1 MTYRVCVIKYGYANI
16 EAKNADEALEIA
28 RNEDDSSF
36 DWSEFGEEEIMEEY
50 EDEDEDRFYKDLL
63 MEQQE
68 QM

>member
-16 EAKNADEALEIA
+16 EADNADEALEIA
-28 RNEDDSSF
+28 SNEDDSRF
-36 DWSEFGEEEIMEEY
+36 DWSEFGEAEIMEEFENEN
-50 EDEDEDRFYKDLL
+50 EDTFYKDLL

>member
-16 EAKNADEALEIA
+16 KANSADEALEIA
-28 RNEDDSSF
+28 SNEDDSRF
-36 DWSEFGEEEIMEEY
+36 DWSEFDEAEIVEEF
-50 EDEDEDRFYKDLL
+50 EDENENSFYKDLL